1 MQTFFKLL
9 IFMAI
14 TSCTQL
20 KEEYG
25 TWEPKEYPVMLFAD
39 TTILELYEGDK
50 LSWRVKT
57 AYLERWGGSDSI
69 FVKPIFADIYDSLGN
84 KAAFLRADSGN
95 LNMRMTFMRA
105 YGRVY
110 ALSPKGAAV
119 RADSLMWLKDDNKI
133 RTDGFVRVV
142 GETGDVLQGMG
153 FVSDAKLE
161 NWNIRS
167 NVTGIFQDAAKR
179 LQEEDS
185 KLVPEGE
192 IETPPPAEAEKPE
205 PPVEID
211 TTSVEQPQAGAEE

>member
-9 IFMAI
+9 MLAAI

-25 TWEPKEYPVMLFAD
+25 VWEPKEYPVMLFAD

-50 LSWRVKT
+50 LSWKVKT

-142 GETGDVLQGMG
+142 GETGDVLQGIG

-161 NWNIRS
+161 NWSIRS

-185 KLVPEGE
+185 KLVP
-192 IETPPPAEAEKPE
+192 
-205 PPVEID
+205 D
-211 TTSVEQPQAGAEE
+211 TAVVEQPQAGAEE

>member
-1 MQTFFKLL
+1 
-9 IFMAI
+9 
-14 TSCTQL
+14 
-20 KEEYG
+20 
-25 TWEPKEYPVMLFAD
+25 MLFAD

-50 LSWRVKT
+50 LSWKVKT
-57 AYLERWGGSDSI
+57 AYLERWGGSDSV

-119 RADSLMWLKDDNKI
+119 RADSLMWLKDDDKI
-133 RTDGFVRVV
+133 RTEGFVRVV
-142 GETGDVLQGMG
+142 GETGDVLQGIG

-185 KLVPEGE
+185 KLVPTSEVDPVPTTE
-192 IETPPPAEAEKPE
+192 EEKEKPA
-205 PPVEID
+205 PPVEIEV
-211 TTSVEQPQAGAEE
+211 SASSEASAEQPQAGAEE